1 MALQVE
7 ALGFQGP
14 CEGHYTINIYVLDF
28 LTELNDPI
36 LKNPLVLP
44 VLRDYIYNLAVQI
57 VTEFVV

>member
-1 MALQVE
+1 ME
-7 ALGFQGP
+7 ALGFQDP
-14 CEGHYTINIYVLDF
+14 CEGHCTIDIYVLDF
-28 LTELNDPI
+28 LTELKDRI